1 MISTTIHTIKVH
13 FHIYR
18 NNEFYS
24 NSFVR
29 FYVSQDNVQNEL
41 NSQALGYFDWYE
53 RENSCIIQVVHVE
66 LIKNDLEQRI
76 IKDLNISQNNE

>member
-1 MISTTIHTIKVH
+1 MISTTIQTIKVH
-13 FHIYR
+13 FHIFH

-29 FYVSQDNVQNEL
+29 FYVSKDNIQNEL
-41 NSQALGYFDWYE
+41 NIQALGYFEWFE
-53 RENSCIIQVVHVE
+53 RENSCKIQVVHVE

-76 IKDLNISQNNE
+76 LNDLILD